1 MERVKRVGT
10 GRGRWKIFH
19 KAGSNGAMQN
29 PVERWFADAF
39 RLALGFTSA
48 GSKGKGLLCGSFVH
62 LPCSSML
69 PRSSLFS
76 PGFSRS
82 LRSRHISSKR
92 PTNVLPTASQRHPT
106 SSKRPPNVIR
116 RPPASSK
123 RPPNGLQTAPERFP
137 TFSRVLLTFSR
148 VLRFP
153 PSHFL
158 HPIHPVSLS
167 LHPLSCIHTENPAT
181 TVSKPLFHPFS
192 AFSKPLFHHSTAFH
206 PIASLTVLTS
216 RCPPPVKTLYI
227 SPSWPSRPN
236 VTKRWWKT

>member
-1 MERVKRVGT
+1 
-10 GRGRWKIFH
+10 
-19 KAGSNGAMQN
+19 MQN

-39 RLALGFTSA
+39 RLAHGFTSA
-48 GSKGKGLLCGSFVH
+48 GSKGKGFLLWVLLSTSRVP
-62 LPCSSML
+62 PCF
-69 PRSSLFS
+69 PAVLFFLQDS
-76 PGFSRS
+76 HVPSEVVIF
-82 LRSRHISSKR
+82 
-92 PTNVLPTASQRHPT
+92 PPNVLPKALKRHPT

-137 TFSRVLLTFSR
+137 TFSRVFLTFSR

-181 TVSKPLFHPFS
+181 TVSPNHCFTNSVLFPNHCFTSPLLFT
-192 AFSKPLFHHSTAFH
+192 PLL
-206 PIASLTVLTS
+206 P
-216 RCPPPVKTLYI
+216 
-227 SPSWPSRPN
+227 
-236 VTKRWWKT
+236 